1 MRYVIEHG
9 KATGIRLGKE
19 TINADYI
26 VCNADFPY
34 AMKNLVKDEKAKG
47 KYTDS

>member
-1 MRYVIEHG
+1 MRSCIEHG
-9 KATGIRLGKE
+9 RATGIALGKE

-47 KYTDS
+47 KYSG